1 MKNDIP
7 ELDKARRAA
16 MKALDDLAIGEIF
29 SSTDMFDH
37 DKTIC
42 SFVIERADGREPK
55 GKQVRLARTTLED
68 QGFRVVNVRF
78 YMGRTTLSAF
88 QSVRKHG
95 TVERCVQRL
104 QTVLLL
110 LEGSDELVHIPLT
123 KVESETRL
131 LLTQKGD
138 RIVIWQD
145 VVGGWTEGV
154 SGFEN
159 LDLPALR

>member
-1 MKNDIP
+1 MKSDIP

-42 SFVIERADGREPK
+42 SFVIERADG
-55 GKQVRLARTTLED
+55 KQVRLARTTLED

-88 QSVRKHG
+88 QSVRKYG

-104 QTVLLL
+104 QTVLILL
-110 LEGSDELVHIPLT
+110 QGSDELVHVPLT

-159 LDLPALR
+159 LDLPNLR